1 MTRKEPSPPRD
12 LGAAG
17 HDLWRRVFDAF
28 DLDPHELPGLLLAC
42 RQLDDVHLL
51 EQQLESDGVVT
62 TGSAGQP
69 RLSAVVTELRQAR
82 LAAARLLDALALPVD
97 GESGS
102 STPAVKRARRAAE
115 SRWAGNASTRRGT
128 AAVPHASA

>member
-1 MTRKEPSPPRD
+1 MTRKPPSPPRA

-17 HDLWRRVFDAF
+17 RDLWRRVLSSFE
-28 DLDPHELPGLLLAC
+28 LDDHELPGLLLAA
-42 RQLDDVHLL
+42 RQLDDVARL
-51 EQQLESDGVVT
+51 EQLLDTDGLVT

-97 GESGS
+97 DSGS

-115 SRWAGNASTRRGT
+115 SRWAGHIPAGG
-128 AAVPHASA
+128 VDDASA

>member
-1 MTRKEPSPPRD
+1 MTRKPPSPPRA

-17 HDLWRRVFDAF
+17 RDLWRRVLSSFEFDG
-28 DLDPHELPGLLLAC
+28 HELPGLLLAA
-42 RQLDDVHLL
+42 RQLDDVARL
-51 EQQLESDGVVT
+51 EQLLDTDGLVT

-97 GESGS
+97 DSGS

-115 SRWAGNASTRRGT
+115 SRWAGHIPAGG
-128 AAVPHASA
+128 VDDASA

>member
-1 MTRKEPSPPRD
+1 MTRKTPSPPRA

-17 HDLWRRVFDAF
+17 RDLWRRVLGAF
-28 DLDPHELPGLLLAC
+28 VLDDHEVPALVLAC
-42 RQLDDVHLL
+42 RQLDDVARLEALL
-51 EQQLESDGVVT
+51 EADGVVT

-82 LAAARLLDALALPVD
+82 LAAARLIDQLALPVD

-115 SRWAGNASTRRGT
+115 SRWAGHTPAGGVTD
-128 AAVPHASA
+128 ASA

>member
-1 MTRKEPSPPRD
+1 M
-12 LGAAG
+12 
-17 HDLWRRVFDAF
+17 
-28 DLDPHELPGLLLAC
+28 PGLLLAA
-42 RQLDDVHLL
+42 RQLDDVARL
-51 EQQLESDGVVT
+51 EQLLDTDGLVT

-97 GESGS
+97 DSGS

-115 SRWAGNASTRRGT
+115 SRWAGHIPAGG
-128 AAVPHASA
+128 VDDASA

>member
-1 MTRKEPSPPRD
+1 MTSKTPSPPRD

-17 HDLWRRVFDAF
+17 RDLWCRVHGAF
-28 DLDPHELPGLLLAC
+28 ELDPHELPGLLLAA
-42 RQLDDVHLL
+42 RQLDDVARLEQLL
-51 EQQLESDGVVT
+51 EVDGLVV

-115 SRWAGNASTRRGT
+115 SRWAGHTPAGGVDNAS
-128 AAVPHASA
+128 A